1 MNDADFDLLAQQID
15 QANQV
20 TELRELLA
28 KAWQENRELQ
38 AELERLA
45 LDNHILREELE
56 RERAPKRDER

>member
-1 MNDADFDLLAQQID
+1 MNEADFDLLAKQID

-20 TELRELLA
+20 TELREMLA

>member
-1 MNDADFDLLAQQID
+1 MNEADIDLLQQQINS
-15 QANQV
+15 QLNNASSARIRQL
-20 TELRELLA
+20 E
-28 KAWQENRELQ
+28 

>member
-1 MNDADFDLLAQQID
+1 MNEADFDLLAQQID

-20 TELRELLA
+20 AELREMLA

-45 LDNHILREELE
+45 LDTHILREELE

>member
-1 MNDADFDLLAQQID
+1 MNDADFELLAQQID
-15 QANQV
+15 QADQ
-20 TELRELLA
+20 TAQLRDMLA

-56 RERAPKRDER
+56 RERAPKRDCR